1 MVTTRLPRP
10 AASNAASLTR
20 FMRSAAGK
28 TWSPARDRLPLD
40 VRRERNLADMHLED
54 ALAADDVRVRHH
66 DLAVE
71 AAPAPKRRIE
81 HIETVC
87 RRDQDDAHIGLETIH
102 LDEELIQGLFALVI
116 SSTEPGTT
124 TPPDGVDFIDEDDAG
139 RTLLGLRKHVA
150 DAAGTDSDEHFHEIR
165 SGNREER
172 HIGFARNSPGEQSFA
187 GPRWA
192 DQQNPQRGPLAKPV
206 ERLQRDL
213 G

>member
-54 ALAADDVRVRHH
+54 ALAADDVGVRHH

-71 AAPAPKRRIE
+71 AARAQKRRIE
-81 HIETVC
+81 HIGTVR
-87 RRDQDDAHIGLETIH
+87 RRDQDDAHIGLEPIH

-116 SSTEPGTT
+116 SSSEPGAT
-124 TPPDGVDFIDEDDAG
+124 TPPDGVDFIYEDDAG
-139 RTLLGLRKHVA
+139 RILLGLRKHVA
-150 DAAGTDSDEHFHEIR
+150 DAARADADEHFHEIR
-165 SGNREER
+165 SGNREEG
-172 HIGFARNSPGEQSFA
+172 HVGFPRDGARQQRLA
-187 GPRWA
+187 RPRRA
-192 DQQNPQRGPLAKPV
+192 DQQYAARNPPAKVLGPL
-206 ERLQRDL
+206 R
-213 G
+213 